1 MTKWDRIF
9 RIAVVLLLSAN
20 LAVTSIICV
29 RLADK
34 ALVESSGKKESATE
48 IADADH
54 DIALILSESP
64 TAADVWYNYDWAY
77 EVSDYVEIIRLG
89 TTGSDWHFEMTLPG
103 ANADLT
109 VQQIYVNNMVDG
121 QKTTD
126 QLVSDDVIRYM
137 AELNDISGDEVI
149 LRAGKT
155 LFFEDWHPFVT
166 EFNGREIL
174 FVLQA
179 ASGETVRYSYIFE
192 LTENPALSVDYTNDS
207 GKDLS
212 LLRHNADYDIKVF
225 DGVYWVPAVSLGE
238 SRYTNAEIAAMQK
251 DSPEEKQ
258 AKIGTLYEA
267 LQLYQIGDFHSADDN
282 VRISENG
289 INWEFHT
296 PGRNAVINNC
306 GCCATDSAW
315 LRYLLDGDY
324 DEIGYITTSQR
335 DGSGHV
341 YNYIQEGEWYYII
354 DLTHYRND
362 WIATIEENGDLEAY
376 SRSDRVLGNIHRTK
390 DLASFV
396 NYVQDAF
403 NDPPGLM
410 FRLTCEDV
418 TPIDGV
424 HSEEGVAIVRPES
437 CEPYVTCIFDDD
449 ADDLTYAYA
458 PNPTKV
464 PEYSLQPV
472 QKNKRA

>member
-1 MTKWDRIF
+1 MTKWDKIF
-9 RIAVVLLLSAN
+9 RVAVVLLLSAN
-20 LAVTSIICV
+20 LAVSSMICL
-29 RLADK
+29 RLGN
-34 ALVESSGKKESATE
+34 VTPVVSSGENGSAAETTDDDIEPIPPESPKA
-48 IADADH
+48 ADA
-54 DIALILSESP
+54 
-64 TAADVWYNYDWAY
+64 WYDYAWVY
-77 EVSDYVEIIRLG
+77 EASDYVEIIRLAAA
-89 TTGSDWHFEMTLPG
+89 GSDWHFEMTLPG
-103 ANADLT
+103 ANVDLT
-109 VQQIYVNNMVDG
+109 VKQIFINDIVDG
-121 QKTTD
+121 QETNVFLTD
-126 QLVSDDVIRYM
+126 DDTIRHM
-137 AELNDISGDEVI
+137 AELNDINGDKVI
-149 LRAGKT
+149 LRAGKS
-155 LFFEDWHPFVT
+155 LIFDDWHPYVT
-166 EFNGREIL
+166 DFNGRQIL

-179 ASGETVRYSYIFE
+179 PSGETVRYSYIFE
-192 LTENPALSVDYTNDS
+192 LTENPALLVDYTNDS

-212 LLRHNADYDIKVF
+212 LLRHDAAYSIEVF
-225 DGVYWVPAVSLGE
+225 DGVFWVPAVSLGK
-238 SRYTNAEIAAMQK
+238 SRYTNAEIAAMLN

-267 LQLYQIGDFHSADDN
+267 LQLYQIGDFRSVDDN

-289 INWEFHT
+289 IDWEYHT

-341 YNYIQEGEWYYII
+341 YNYIQDDGWYYII

-362 WIATIEENGDLEAY
+362 WIATIEENGDMDAY

-418 TPIDGV
+418 TPLDSIRSQDGV
-424 HSEEGVAIVRPES
+424 TIVRPES
-437 CEPYVTCIFDDD
+437 YEPYVTCIFDDD
-449 ADDLTYAYA
+449 TDDLTYAYV

-464 PEYSLQPV
+464 PEY
-472 QKNKRA
+472 

>member
-1 MTKWDRIF
+1 MTKWDKIF

-20 LAVTSIICV
+20 LAVSSIICA
-29 RLADK
+29 RLGNAAPAVSGGK
-34 ALVESSGKKESATE
+34 SSSAEENIVDDTE
-48 IADADH
+48 PIAPKSPEATDA
-54 DIALILSESP
+54 
-64 TAADVWYNYDWAY
+64 WYDYAWAY
-77 EVSDYVEIIRLG
+77 EASDYVEISRLG
-89 TTGSDWHFEMTLPG
+89 AYGSNWHFVMTLPG
-103 ANADLT
+103 ANVDLI
-109 VQQIYVNNMVDG
+109 VRQIFVNDIVDG
-121 QKTTD
+121 QKVNDFLTD
-126 QLVSDDVIRYM
+126 DGTMRYM
-137 AELNDISGDEVI
+137 AELNDINGDNVV

-155 LFFEDWHPFVT
+155 LVFEDNHPFVT
-166 EFNGREIL
+166 DFNGREIL
-174 FVLQA
+174 FVLEA
-179 ASGETVRYSYIFE
+179 PSGETLRYSYIFE
-192 LTENPALSVDYTNDS
+192 LTEDSAAPAYDES

-212 LLRHNADYDIKVF
+212 LLRHNAEYDIEVF
-225 DGVYWVPAVSLGE
+225 SGVYWVPAASLGE
-238 SRYTNAEIAAMQK
+238 SRYTNGEIAAMLD

-258 AKIGTLYEA
+258 TKIGTLYEA
-267 LQLYQIGDFHSADDN
+267 LQLYQIGDFRSADDN

-289 INWEFHT
+289 INWEYHT

-341 YNYIQEGEWYYII
+341 YNYIKNGEWYYII

-362 WIATIEENGDLEAY
+362 WIATIEENGDMDAY

-403 NDPPGLM
+403 TDPPGLM

-418 TPIDGV
+418 TPLDGV
-424 HSEEGVAIVRPES
+424 HTQDGVIIYRPES
-437 CEPYVTCIFDDD
+437 YKPYVTCIFDDETD
-449 ADDLTYAYA
+449 NLTYAYA
-458 PNPTKV
+458 PNPAKT
-464 PEYSLQPV
+464 PDY
-472 QKNKRA
+472 

>member
-1 MTKWDRIF
+1 MGQDI

-20 LAVTSIICV
+20 LAVSSIICV
-29 RLADK
+29 RLTNGVPA
-34 ALVESSGKKESATE
+34 ASSGETVSVAET
-48 IADADH
+48 AGTNNGT
-54 DIALILSESP
+54 ALIVPESP
-64 TAADVWYNYDWAY
+64 AATDPWYDYAWAY
-77 EVSDYVEIIRLG
+77 EASDYVEIIRLG
-89 TTGSDWHFEMTLPG
+89 ADGSDWHFEMTLPG
-103 ANADLT
+103 ANVDLT
-109 VQQIYVNNMVDG
+109 VKQIYINDLVDG
-121 QKTTD
+121 QKIED
-126 QLVSDDVIRYM
+126 FLLDDNAIRHM
-137 AELNDISGDEVI
+137 AELNDINGDEAI

-155 LFFEDWHPFVT
+155 LIFEDGHPYVT
-166 EFNGREIL
+166 DFNGREIV

-179 ASGETVRYSYIFE
+179 PSGETVRYSYIFE
-192 LTENPALSVDYTNDS
+192 LTENPALSADYKDS

-212 LLRHNADYDIKVF
+212 LLRHDAAYSIEVF
-225 DGVYWVPAVSLGE
+225 NGVFWVPAVSLGE
-238 SRYTNAEIAAMQK
+238 SRYTNAEIAAMLD

-267 LQLYQIGDFHSADDN
+267 LQLYQIGDFRSADDN

-289 INWEFHT
+289 IDWEYHT

-341 YNYIQEGEWYYII
+341 YNYIQNDGWYYII

-362 WIATIEENGDLEAY
+362 WIATIEENGDMAAY

-418 TPIDGV
+418 TPLDGV
-424 HSEEGVAIVRPES
+424 RSQDGVTIVRPES
-437 CEPYVTCIFDDD
+437 YEPYITCIFDDP
-449 ADDLTYAYA
+449 ADNLTYSYV
-458 PNPTKV
+458 PDPTKV
-464 PEYSLQPV
+464 PEY
-472 QKNKRA
+472 

>member
-1 MTKWDRIF
+1 
-9 RIAVVLLLSAN
+9 
-20 LAVTSIICV
+20 
-29 RLADK
+29 
-34 ALVESSGKKESATE
+34 
-48 IADADH
+48 
-54 DIALILSESP
+54 
-64 TAADVWYNYDWAY
+64 
-77 EVSDYVEIIRLG
+77 
-89 TTGSDWHFEMTLPG
+89 
-103 ANADLT
+103 
-109 VQQIYVNNMVDG
+109 MV
-121 QKTTD
+121 
-126 QLVSDDVIRYM
+126 
-137 AELNDISGDEVI
+137 
-149 LRAGKT
+149 
-155 LFFEDWHPFVT
+155 
-166 EFNGREIL
+166 EIL

-212 LLRHNADYDIKVF
+212 LLRHNANYDIKVF

-267 LQLYQIGDFHSADDN
+267 LQLYQIGDFHSADDD

-341 YNYIQEGEWYYII
+341 YNYIQEGE
-354 DLTHYRND
+354 
-362 WIATIEENGDLEAY
+362 
-376 SRSDRVLGNIHRTK
+376 
-390 DLASFV
+390 
-396 NYVQDAF
+396 
-403 NDPPGLM
+403 
-410 FRLTCEDV
+410 
-418 TPIDGV
+418 
-424 HSEEGVAIVRPES
+424 
-437 CEPYVTCIFDDD
+437 
-449 ADDLTYAYA
+449 
-458 PNPTKV
+458 
-464 PEYSLQPV
+464 
-472 QKNKRA
+472 

>member
-1 MTKWDRIF
+1 M
-9 RIAVVLLLSAN
+9 LLLSAN
-20 LAVTSIICV
+20 LAVSSMICV
-29 RLADK
+29 RLGN
-34 ALVESSGKKESATE
+34 VPPVVSSGENSSAAGNADDDIEPIPPESPKA
-48 IADADH
+48 ADA
-54 DIALILSESP
+54 
-64 TAADVWYNYDWAY
+64 WYDYAWAY
-77 EVSDYVEIIRLG
+77 EDSDYVEIIRLAAA
-89 TTGSDWHFEMTLPG
+89 GSDWHFEMTLPG
-103 ANADLT
+103 ANVDLT
-109 VQQIYVNNMVDG
+109 VKQIYINDMVDG
-121 QKTTD
+121 QKTNVFLTE
-126 QLVSDDVIRYM
+126 DDTIRYM
-137 AELNDISGDEVI
+137 AQLNDINGDKVI

-155 LFFEDWHPFVT
+155 LIFEDWHPIVT
-166 EFNGREIL
+166 DFNGREIL
-174 FVLQA
+174 FALEA
-179 ASGETVRYSYIFE
+179 PSGETLRYSYIFE
-192 LTENPALSVDYTNDS
+192 LTEDHALSADYTNDS

-212 LLRHNADYDIKVF
+212 LLRHDAAYSIEVF
-225 DGVYWVPAVSLGE
+225 DGVFWVPAVSLGE
-238 SRYTNAEIAAMQK
+238 SRYTNAEIAAMLN

-267 LQLYQIGDFHSADDN
+267 LQLYQIGDFRSADDN

-289 INWEFHT
+289 INWEYHT

-341 YNYIQEGEWYYII
+341 YNYIQDGEWYYII

-362 WIATIEENGDLEAY
+362 WIATIEENGDIDAY

-390 DLASFV
+390 DLSSFV

-418 TPIDGV
+418 TPLDGV
-424 HSEEGVAIVRPES
+424 RSPDGVTIFRPES
-437 CEPYVTCIFDDD
+437 YEPYVTCIFDDD
-449 ADDLTYAYA
+449 TDDLTYAYA
-458 PNPTKV
+458 QDPTKA
-464 PEYSLQPV
+464 PEY
-472 QKNKRA
+472 

>member
-1 MTKWDRIF
+1 MTKWDKIF
-9 RIAVVLLLSAN
+9 RVAVVLLLSAN
-20 LAVTSIICV
+20 LAVSSMICV
-29 RLADK
+29 RLTNGVPA
-34 ALVESSGKKESATE
+34 ASSGENVSAAENADDDIEPIPPESPKA
-48 IADADH
+48 ADA
-54 DIALILSESP
+54 
-64 TAADVWYNYDWAY
+64 WYDYDWVY
-77 EVSDYVEIIRLG
+77 EDSDYVEIIRLG
-89 TTGSDWHFEMTLPG
+89 AEGSDWHFEMTLPG
-103 ANADLT
+103 ANVDLT
-109 VQQIYVNNMVDG
+109 VKQIFINNIVDG
-121 QKTTD
+121 QETNVFLTE
-126 QLVSDDVIRYM
+126 DDTMRYM
-137 AELNDISGDEVI
+137 AQLNGINGDKVI

-155 LFFEDWHPFVT
+155 LVFEDWHPYVT
-166 EFNGREIL
+166 DFNGRQIL

-179 ASGETVRYSYIFE
+179 PPGETVRYSYIFE
-192 LTENPALSVDYTNDS
+192 LTENPALLVDYTNDS

-212 LLRHNADYDIKVF
+212 LLRHDAAYSIEVF
-225 DGVYWVPAVSLGE
+225 DGVFWVPAVSLGK
-238 SRYTNAEIAAMQK
+238 SRYTNAEIAAMLN

-267 LQLYQIGDFHSADDN
+267 LQLYQIGDFRSADDN

-289 INWEFHT
+289 IDWEYHT
-296 PGRNAVINNC
+296 PGQNAVINNC

-341 YNYIQEGEWYYII
+341 YNYIQDDGWYYII

-362 WIATIEENGDLEAY
+362 WIATIEENGDMDAY
-376 SRSDRVLGNIHRTK
+376 SRSDPVLGNIHRTK

-418 TPIDGV
+418 TPMDGIRSQDGV
-424 HSEEGVAIVRPES
+424 TIVRPES
-437 CEPYVTCIFDDD
+437 YEPYVTCIFDDP
-449 ADDLTYAYA
+449 ADNLTYSYV
-458 PNPTKV
+458 PDPTNTPK
-464 PEYSLQPV
+464 Y
-472 QKNKRA
+472 

>member
-1 MTKWDRIF
+1 MTKWDKIF

-20 LAVTSIICV
+20 LAVSSMICV
-29 RLADK
+29 RLTNGVPA
-34 ALVESSGKKESATE
+34 ASSGENVSAAENADDDIEPIPPESPKA
-48 IADADH
+48 ADA
-54 DIALILSESP
+54 
-64 TAADVWYNYDWAY
+64 WYDYDWVY
-77 EVSDYVEIIRLG
+77 EDSDYVEIIRLG
-89 TTGSDWHFEMTLPG
+89 AEGSDWHFEMTLPG
-103 ANADLT
+103 ANVDLT
-109 VQQIYVNNMVDG
+109 VKQIFINNIVDG
-121 QKTTD
+121 QETNVFLTE
-126 QLVSDDVIRYM
+126 DDTMRYM
-137 AELNDISGDEVI
+137 AQLNGINGDKVI

-155 LFFEDWHPFVT
+155 LVFEDWHPYVT
-166 EFNGREIL
+166 DFNGRQIL

-179 ASGETVRYSYIFE
+179 PSGETVRYSYIFE
-192 LTENPALSVDYTNDS
+192 LTENPALLVDYTNDS

-212 LLRHNADYDIKVF
+212 LLRHDAAYSIEVF
-225 DGVYWVPAVSLGE
+225 DGVFWVPAVSLGE
-238 SRYTNAEIAAMQK
+238 SRYTNAEIAAMLN

-267 LQLYQIGDFHSADDN
+267 LQLYQIGDFRSADDN

-289 INWEFHT
+289 IDWEYHT

-315 LRYLLDGDY
+315 LHYLLDGDY

-341 YNYIQEGEWYYII
+341 YNYIQDDGWYYII

-362 WIATIEENGDLEAY
+362 WIATIEENGDMDAY
-376 SRSDRVLGNIHRTK
+376 SRSDPVLGNIHRTK

-418 TPIDGV
+418 TPMDGIRSQDGV
-424 HSEEGVAIVRPES
+424 TIVRPES
-437 CEPYVTCIFDDD
+437 YEPYVTCIFDDP
-449 ADDLTYAYA
+449 ADNLTYSYV
-458 PNPTKV
+458 PDPTNTPK
-464 PEYSLQPV
+464 Y
-472 QKNKRA
+472 

>member
-1 MTKWDRIF
+1 MTKWDKIF

-20 LAVTSIICV
+20 LAVSSMICV
-29 RLADK
+29 RLTNGVPA
-34 ALVESSGKKESATE
+34 ASSGENSSAAE
-48 IADADH
+48 NANAD
-54 DIALILSESP
+54 IEPIPPESP
-64 TAADVWYNYDWAY
+64 KATDAWYDYDWVY
-77 EVSDYVEIIRLG
+77 EDSDYVEIIRLAAA
-89 TTGSDWHFEMTLPG
+89 GSDWHFEMTLPG
-103 ANADLT
+103 ANVDLT
-109 VQQIYVNNMVDG
+109 VKQIFINNIVDG
-121 QKTTD
+121 QETNVFLTE
-126 QLVSDDVIRYM
+126 DDTMRYM
-137 AELNDISGDEVI
+137 AQLNGINGDKVI

-155 LFFEDWHPFVT
+155 LVFEDWHPYVT
-166 EFNGREIL
+166 DFNGRQIL

-179 ASGETVRYSYIFE
+179 PSGETVRYSYIFE
-192 LTENPALSVDYTNDS
+192 LTENPALLVDYTNDS

-212 LLRHNADYDIKVF
+212 LLRHDAAYSIEVF
-225 DGVYWVPAVSLGE
+225 DGVFWVPAVSLGE
-238 SRYTNAEIAAMQK
+238 SRYTNAEIAAMLN

-267 LQLYQIGDFHSADDN
+267 LQLYQIGDFRSADDN

-289 INWEFHT
+289 IDWEYHT
-296 PGRNAVINNC
+296 PGQNAVINNC

-341 YNYIQEGEWYYII
+341 YNYIQDDGWYYII

-362 WIATIEENGDLEAY
+362 WIATIEENGDMDAY
-376 SRSDRVLGNIHRTK
+376 SRSDPVLGNIHRTK

-418 TPIDGV
+418 TPMDGIRSQDGV
-424 HSEEGVAIVRPES
+424 TIVRPES
-437 CEPYVTCIFDDD
+437 YEPYVTCIFDDP
-449 ADDLTYAYA
+449 ADNLTYSYV
-458 PNPTKV
+458 PDPTNTPK
-464 PEYSLQPV
+464 Y
-472 QKNKRA
+472 